1 MNAPLEHPHR
11 GRAAGRIL
19 AVAGLIFTIAAHG
32 GDAATD
38 VDGAAIASADLGAQW
53 LSYGRNYSEQRF
65 SPLDSIDR
73 TTVTK
78 LGLQWYLDLPDTHS
92 LESTPLAVDGV
103 LYFTTSWGVVHA
115 VDAAGGKELWTY
127 DPQALDVLAQAPER
141 LRIQWGTN
149 RGVAFWKGKVYVGT
163 PDGRLVAL
171 AADTGKP
178 VWSVQTFD
186 PATPRY
192 ITGAPRAFNGK
203 IIIGHGGGDV
213 GSVRGYVTAY
223 DAETGKQAWRWY
235 AVPGDPAQGFEDKA
249 MAMAAKTWR
258 GEWWKLGGGGAMW
271 NAITYD
277 PELNRIYL
285 GTGNGVPWNQKLR
298 SPGGG
303 DNLFICSIVAL
314 DANTGR
320 YLWHYQ
326 LNPGDTWD
334 LDAAAGD
341 LMQATL
347 PIDGK
352 PRKLLMTAA
361 KNGFFYVLD
370 RTTGK
375 LISAD
380 QFGKQTWAKS
390 IDLKTGRPV
399 EISGARFE
407 NGEVLMWPGSAG
419 AHNWQSMSF
428 NPGTGLVYIPTLSV
442 PGFYNDR
449 GIDPAKWRSAEFAAN
464 FGINGIQADIPV
476 DAGSSALIAWDPLA
490 RKEKWRDP
498 LPSAWPAGTLTTKG
512 GLVFEG
518 DARGEF
524 IAYDAADGRQL
535 WSFDAE
541 RGIVAPPISY
551 SVNGIQYISV
561 LVDWSGGAVEQG
573 GGSLFSQFGWTYHSN
588 GRRLLTFAIDGTA
601 KLPPTQNLTSAPI
614 DVPDYQ
620 IDPAQ
625 AQRGAVVYAQTCF
638 ACHGSAAISGGATP
652 DLRASTV
659 AADPAS
665 FAGIVHDGALKLAGM
680 PQFNNLTPDDV
691 QALYAYIRERARA
704 ALQEKNSKP
713 KQK

>member
-1 MNAPLEHPHR
+1 MSALLGNRR
-11 GRAAGRIL
+11 GGRGARRAL
-19 AVAGLIFTIAAHG
+19 AAAGLILSVVASRGA
-32 GDAATD
+32 DATD
-38 VDGAAIASADLGAQW
+38 VDGAAIASADMGAQW
-53 LSYGRNYSEQRF
+53 LSYGRNYAEQRF
-65 SPLDSIDR
+65 SPLDAINK
-73 TTVTK
+73 TTVQK

-92 LESTPLAVDGV
+92 LEATPLAVDGV

-115 VDAAGGKELWTY
+115 VDAVRGKELWTY
-127 DPQALDVLAQAPER
+127 DPKSLDVFAQSPKR
-141 LRIQWGTN
+141 LRAQWGTH
-149 RGVAFWKGKVYVGT
+149 RGVAFWKGKVYVGA
-163 PDGRLVAL
+163 PDGRLIAL

-178 VWSVQTFD
+178 VWSVQTLD
-186 PATPRY
+186 PGTPRF
-192 ITGAPRAFNGK
+192 ISGAPRAFNGK

-223 DAETGKQAWRWY
+223 DAETGKQVWRWY
-235 AVPGDPAQGFEDKA
+235 AVPGDPAHGFEDKA

-258 GEWWKLGGGGAMW
+258 GAWWKLGGGGAMW

-314 DANTGR
+314 DADTGR
-320 YLWHYQ
+320 YIWHYQ

-380 QFGKQTWAKS
+380 PFGKQTWAKS

-399 EISGARFE
+399 EIPGARFE

-428 NPGTGLVYIPTLSV
+428 NPDTGLVYIPMLAF
-442 PGFYNDR
+442 PGYYNDR
-449 GIDPAKWRSAEFAAN
+449 GIDPSNWRPAEFAAN
-464 FGINGIQADIPV
+464 FGLNGIQGDIPTN
-476 DAGSSALIAWDPLA
+476 AGSSALIAWDPLTS
-490 RKEKWRDP
+490 KEKWRQP
-498 LPSAWPAGTLTTKG
+498 LPGAWPAGTLSTKG
-512 GLVFEG
+512 DLVFQG
-518 DARGEF
+518 NARGEF
-524 IAYDAADGRQL
+524 VAYDADDGRRL

-551 SVNGIQYISV
+551 SVDGTQYISV

-573 GGSLFSQFGWTYHSN
+573 GGSMFSQFGWTYHSN
-588 GRRLLTFAIDGTA
+588 GRRLLTFALDGTA
-601 KLPPTQNLTSAPI
+601 KLPPTPSPAPTPI
-614 DVPDYQ
+614 DVPDYH
-620 IDPAQ
+620 IDPTQ
-625 AQRGAVVYAQTCF
+625 AARGAVVYAETCF
-638 ACHGSAAISGGATP
+638 ACHGSAAISGGGTP

-659 AADPAS
+659 AADA
-665 FAGIVHDGALKLAGM
+665 AGFHSIVHDGALKLAGM
-680 PQFNNLTPDDV
+680 PQFDNLPEDDV
-691 QALYAYIRERARA
+691 KALYAYIRDRARA
-704 ALQEKNSKP
+704 ALQDKKP
-713 KQK
+713 SAQ